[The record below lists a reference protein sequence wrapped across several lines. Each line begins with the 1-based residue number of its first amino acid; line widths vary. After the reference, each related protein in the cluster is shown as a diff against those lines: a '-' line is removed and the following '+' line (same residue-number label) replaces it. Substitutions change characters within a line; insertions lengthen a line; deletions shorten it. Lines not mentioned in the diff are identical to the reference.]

1 MKNYNYKWYFGL
13 SNSFISPAQCR
24 MARALLQWSQ
34 PDLAERCGLA
44 TMTISKFEKDEGGK
58 PEART
63 ISKIAA
69 VFEMAG
75 VAFSNDG
82 GVKPIQNLIT
92 ILEGQDANYRVL
104 EDIWHRLKDTGGEVL
119 IAGLREFDPGE
130 NPQGH
135 DFVKAHVNRLKENGI
150 TERMLLEDGDT
161 NLLAPPEWYR
171 YLPKDKFSD
180 TPFQL
185 YGDRIAM
192 IDFGPPQKIV
202 VVEHPRFA
210 NTFRNLFDL
219 VWEDA
224 KPVEVD
230 GGI

>member
-1 MKNYNYKWYFGL
+1 
-13 SNSFISPAQCR
+13 

-34 PDLAERCGLA
+34 PDLAGRCGLA
-44 TMTISKFEKDEGGK
+44 TMTISKFEKDEGGR

-75 VAFSNDG
+75 VEFSNDG
-82 GVKPIQNLIT
+82 GVKPVQKLMM
-92 ILEGQDANYRVL
+92 ILEGDDANSRVL
-104 EDIWHRLKDTGGEVL
+104 EDIFLRMKDAGGEVL
-119 IAGLREFDPGE
+119 IAGLREFDPEE
-130 NPQGH
+130 NPEGH
-135 DFVKAHVNRLKENGI
+135 EFVKAHLKRLTEHNI
-150 TERMLLEDGDT
+150 TERILLEEGDT

-210 NTFRNLFDL
+210 NTFRNLFDM
-219 VWEDA
+219 VWETA
-224 KPVEVD
+224 QPVKTS
-230 GGI
+230 GGNR